1 MTETNARTAD
11 HPIQPMFIE
20 RWSPRAFTSEALP
33 EPDLLTMV
41 EAARW
46 SPSSYNSQ
54 PWRFLYAL
62 RDTPDWTR
70 FLDLLGDYNRSW
82 AERAGALVCM
92 ASRMTMVPPGK
103 TEAVPSYSHSF
114 DAGAA
119 WAYLALQA
127 SLLGWVAHG
136 IAGFDLECA
145 VRNLDIPDD
154 YRVECMIAVGRHQRT
169 AETPPANTRGPQS
182 GFVRSG
188 PFRA

>member
-1 MTETNARTAD
+1 MTSRNGRTAD
-11 HPIQPMFIE
+11 FPIDPIFLD
-20 RWSPRAFTSEALP
+20 RWSPRALSGEPISDDDLFTLF
-33 EPDLLTMV
+33 

-46 SPSSYNSQ
+46 APSSSNLQ
-54 PWRFLYAL
+54 PWRFLYAKGGEAHWPL
-62 RDTPDWTR
+62 FFDALKESNKT
-70 FLDLLGDYNRSW
+70 W
-82 AERAGALVCM
+82 AEDAAALIVVLSKRT
-92 ASRMTMVPPGK
+92 APVRGSD
-103 TEAVPSYSHSF
+103 AVRESYTHSF

-182 GFVRSG
+182 SFVRPG